1 MLEKKVM
8 TSMYERASSA
18 ADLPWHQAEPPQLLV
33 DAVRSRPRGGRALDV
48 GCGAGTFSVYLARS
62 GFHVTGIDLIPKAV
76 ELAKG
81 HARTTGVRADFI
93 EADVLAWDAP
103 APFDL
108 VLDSGC
114 LHSLI
119 GGSVARYRERLL
131 GWLAPGGDFVLGH
144 WARRHALDW
153 RPMGPRRRTKRELVE
168 LFAPE
173 LREHAA
179 ALELMK
185 DVPLPFG
192 PTVLGLGLWLKRSA

>member
-8 TSMYERASSA
+8 TSMYERATTA
-18 ADLPWHQAEPPQLLV
+18 ADLPWHQAEPPRLLV
-33 DAVRSRPRGGRALDV
+33 EAVRSRPGGGRALDV

-62 GFHVTGIDLIPKAV
+62 GFDVTGIDIIPKAI
-76 ELAKG
+76 ELAKE
-81 HARTTGVRADFI
+81 HARTAGVRADFL
-93 EADVLAWDAP
+93 EEDLLAWEAP

-131 GWLAPGGDFVLGH
+131 RWLSPGGDFVLGH

-153 RPMGPRRRTKRELVE
+153 RPMGPRRRSKRELVE

-179 ALELMK
+179 VEELMTN
-185 DVPLPFG
+185 VPLPFG
-192 PTVLGLGLWLKRSA
+192 PTVLGLGLWLKPPG